1 MKPEIS
7 VIILNYNTK
16 DLLEKLLPSVLS
28 STYENFRVVVADN
41 GSSDGSVSL
50 VKEKFDS
57 VEIIEISTN
66 KGFAGGYNHVISEIS
81 TEYLVLLNSDV
92 EVEKDWLEPLVDLAI
107 SNPEVGAI
115 QPKIKSFYN
124 RDFFEY
130 AGAAGGFIDIFAYPF
145 CRGRLFDVLEKDK
158 GQYEEPIEV
167 FWATGAA
174 FFIKQEVFLKIGGL
188 DEDFFAHMEEIDL
201 CWRIKNA
208 GFKNYVVPKSVVYH
222 IGGGTLAEGSK
233 TKFYLNFRNSLMM
246 LTKNLRGKD
255 MWILVFR
262 FFVLDYLSILKFI
275 RDGRAYLVAQVF
287 RAQID
292 FIKSFRKIWYKRAKK
307 NKSIMHLS
315 GVYHKSLVFQFF
327 VRGHK
332 KYIDLLK
339 EKSHLP
345 KAGDL

>member
-1 MKPEIS
+1 M
-7 VIILNYNTK
+7 
-16 DLLEKLLPSVLS
+16 
-28 STYENFRVVVADN
+28 
-41 GSSDGSVSL
+41 
-50 VKEKFDS
+50 
-57 VEIIEISTN
+57 
-66 KGFAGGYNHVISEIS
+66 
-81 TEYLVLLNSDV
+81 
-92 EVEKDWLEPLVDLAI
+92 
-107 SNPEVGAI
+107 
-115 QPKIKSFYN
+115 
-124 RDFFEY
+124 
-130 AGAAGGFIDIFAYPF
+130 
-145 CRGRLFDVLEKDK
+145 
-158 GQYEEPIEV
+158 
-167 FWATGAA
+167 
-174 FFIKQEVFLKIGGL
+174 
-188 DEDFFAHMEEIDL
+188 